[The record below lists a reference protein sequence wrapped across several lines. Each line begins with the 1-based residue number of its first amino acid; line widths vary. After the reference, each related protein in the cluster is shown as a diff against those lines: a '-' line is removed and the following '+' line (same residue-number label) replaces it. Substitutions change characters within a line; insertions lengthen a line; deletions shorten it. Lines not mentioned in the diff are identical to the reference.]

1 MTARTRVKILN
12 HKKAGPRHYLLTL
25 EAPFSIRKAR
35 PGQFVQIRVSDTF
48 EPFLRR
54 PFSIHRV
61 RGSVF
66 EVLYEVVGR
75 ASKILSRA
83 RAGEILDVIGPLGN
97 GFPEPAPGARVIL
110 VAGGMG
116 VAPLV
121 FLAEQ
126 IAVKNRKSP
135 VLLGARDKAGLLC
148 EKDFRILGAD
158 VMIATDNGSKGF
170 KGWVSALLKSIL
182 QAGSGDQETVVYS
195 CGPRPMSREIARLSR
210 EFNVTSWLSLEEH
223 MACGLG
229 ACLGCVVDTV
239 DGYKRVC
246 KEGPVFES
254 SRIIWEKRKPK
265 GGD

>member
-12 HKKAGPRHYLLTL
+12 HKKAGPRHYLLKL
-25 EAPFSIRKAR
+25 EAPFSISKAR
-35 PGQFVQIRVSDTF
+35 AGQFVQIRVSDTL

-61 RGSVF
+61 EGSAF
-66 EVLYEVVGR
+66 EVLYEVLGR

-83 RAGEILDVIGPLGN
+83 RTGELLDVIGPLGN
-97 GFPEPAPGARVIL
+97 GFPEPPPGARVIL

-126 IAVKNRKSP
+126 IAAKNRKAL

-148 EKDFRILGAD
+148 EKDFRILGAE

-170 KGWVSALLKSIL
+170 KGRISVLLKSVL
-182 QAGSGDQETVVYS
+182 QAGARSQEAVIYS
-195 CGPRPMSREIARLSR
+195 CGPRPMLREMAGLSR
-210 EFNVTSWLSLEEH
+210 EFNVNAWLSLEEH

-239 DGYKRVC
+239 DGYRRVC

-265 GGD
+265 GGG